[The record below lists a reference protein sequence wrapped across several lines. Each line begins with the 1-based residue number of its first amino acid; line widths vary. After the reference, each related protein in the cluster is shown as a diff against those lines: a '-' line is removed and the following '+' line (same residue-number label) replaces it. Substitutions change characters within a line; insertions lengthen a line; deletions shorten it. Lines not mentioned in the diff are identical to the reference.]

1 MRIRVRLPRREFE
14 PVIQL
19 LDIAINDYSHYE
31 DNLLRI
37 IVRDAKLLANDKQRY
52 FYTVDRKLLLYSRE
66 LTKFDR
72 KKLMAMDSDNLQV
85 TDYIEIN
92 SFFKNRR

>member
-1 MRIRVRLPRREFE
+1 MRLPRREFE